1 MAIKMKTSV
10 TLTARAECP
19 SHSLAEVAVRDLV
32 QMIDEP
38 TERGGA
44 NKGFT
49 PTDTALSALIG
60 CTNVIGHKC
69 ADMLGVDIGHL
80 QISAKCR
87 FNRLGVTLAEEVE
100 VPFEEIDLVV
110 VSDGTATQDELN
122 AVATEV
128 AKYCPLAKLFR
139 GAGTIINED
148 WRKAD

>member
-10 TLTARAECP
+10 TLTAKADCP
-19 SHSLAEVAVRDLV
+19 SHSLAEVAVRDLT

-38 TERGGA
+38 VERGGS

-69 ADMLGVDIGHL
+69 ATKLGIDIGHL

-87 FNRLGVTLAEEVE
+87 FNRLGVTLAEEID
-100 VPFEEIDLVV
+100 VPFEQIDLVV
-110 VSDGTATQDELN
+110 ISEGTATQDELN
-122 AVATEV
+122 AVASEV

-139 GAGTIINED
+139 GGGTVINED

>member
-1 MAIKMKTSV
+1 MTVKMKTSV
-10 TLTARAECP
+10 TLAARAECP
-19 SHSLAEVAVRDLV
+19 SHSLSQVAVRDLV

-38 TERGGA
+38 TARGGT

-69 ADMLGVDIGHL
+69 AAKLGVDIGHL
-80 QISAKCR
+80 NISATCR
-87 FNRLGVTLAEEVE
+87 FNRLGVTLSDEID

-110 VSDGTATQDELN
+110 ISDGTATQDELN
-122 AVATEV
+122 AVAADV

-139 GAGTIINED
+139 GAGTVINED
-148 WRKAD
+148 WQKAG